1 MEASLRE
8 AEADYPYKV
17 YFFVE
22 KGNIF
27 KNCCIFAL
35 SFYHTAQVT
44 KTVSVDV
51 FDSDESIRPR
61 FYFGLFIISNA
72 VSSHFFV
79 RPCASFCN
87 AMTKRNPLLS
97 NTFF

>member
-1 MEASLRE
+1 LQNITFPCAYTHEQMEVSLRE

-51 FDSDESIRPR
+51 FDSDEHNKAGGSLRP
-61 FYFGLFIISNA
+61 FNYIKS
-72 VSSHFFV
+72 
-79 RPCASFCN
+79 
-87 AMTKRNPLLS
+87 
-97 NTFF
+97 

>member
-27 KNCCIFAL
+27 NNCCIFAL

-51 FDSDESIRPR
+51 FDSDEHNKAGGSLRP
-61 FYFGLFIISNA
+61 YYYIKG
-72 VSSHFFV
+72 
-79 RPCASFCN
+79 
-87 AMTKRNPLLS
+87 
-97 NTFF
+97 

>member
-1 MEASLRE
+1 MSGKKSRLMPAFLFSNVIQIL
-8 AEADYPYKV
+8 KLI
-17 YFFVE
+17 
-22 KGNIF
+22 KKHLTKF
-27 KNCCIFAL
+27 KSCCIFAV

-72 VSSHFFV
+72 VSS
-79 RPCASFCN
+79 ASLCLF
-87 AMTKRNPLLS
+87 L
-97 NTFF
+97 